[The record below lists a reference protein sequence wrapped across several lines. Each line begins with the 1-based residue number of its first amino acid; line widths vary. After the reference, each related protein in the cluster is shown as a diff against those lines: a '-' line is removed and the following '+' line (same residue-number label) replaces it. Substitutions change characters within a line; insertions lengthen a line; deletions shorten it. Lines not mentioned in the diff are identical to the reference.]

1 MTPEDPRHATNA
13 GYLAGCRETC
23 CRTAHAA
30 YRRNLRTRQYLTR
43 GNLVIDGTGTRR
55 RLRALMALGWA
66 LSDIDAEI
74 GQRRGYCHKLA
85 NTERTVLASTARR
98 IAEVYD
104 RLSMRLPDESTLPK
118 RQTASR
124 NRNLARRKGWPPPL
138 ALDDDRIDDPD
149 EKPRDWHYT
158 ATDRATA
165 LRDMAELGVGV
176 TEACRRL
183 HVTRDGL
190 EKWAQR
196 NSMSDVYRVLAARE
210 AMVGNQ
216 YTREDVA

>member
-1 MTPEDPRHATNA
+1 MSTPSHGTTAIYRR
-13 GYLAGCRETC
+13 GCRC
-23 CRTAHAA
+23 DRCRAA
-30 YRRNLRTRQYLTR
+30 NTRYDQYRRLDLLQGRTRT
-43 GNLVIDGTGTRR
+43 IDATGTIRR
-55 RLRALMALGWA
+55 IEALQRLGWSMQA
-66 LSDIDAEI
+66 IADRSGYRSLQAIKRITERDRLTLATAERIDAAFEALCMI
-74 GQRRGYCHKLA
+74 VGP
-85 NTERTVLASTARR
+85 STA
-98 IAEVYD
+98 A
-104 RLSMRLPDESTLPK
+104 
-118 RQTASR
+118 R
-124 NRNLARRKGWPPPL
+124 NAAIRKGYAPPL
-138 ALDDDRIDDPD
+138 AWDNIDDPD

-158 ATDRATA
+158 APDRATA

-196 NSMSDVYRVLAARE
+196 NGMSDVYRVLAARE